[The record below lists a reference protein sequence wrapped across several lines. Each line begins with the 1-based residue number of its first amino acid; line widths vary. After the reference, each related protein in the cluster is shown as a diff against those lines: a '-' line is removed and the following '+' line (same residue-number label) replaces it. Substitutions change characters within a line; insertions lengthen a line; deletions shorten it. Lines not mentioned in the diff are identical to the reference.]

1 MIFVVDVFCSM
12 QNSPFLFE
20 QIEQLSNKQRRWGS
34 RWGEVFANNRPRRRR
49 MGVSAWSVCLSPLF
63 PTMQGSAHQ
72 HHHLYC
78 HIFHLFQPPP
88 PDFSIC
94 ATITI
99 SYNSHNAMQIIQLD
113 VAVTL
118 QIGNCHKG
126 YWWCLCDSCHSS
138 KKLAVTTFQ
147 LRKIA

>member
-49 MGVSAWSVCLSPLF
+49 MGVSAWSVCLPVLSVSNHARLC
-63 PTMQGSAHQ
+63 TSSS
-72 HHHLYC
+72 L
-78 HIFHLFQPPP
+78 LS
-88 PDFSIC
+88 DFSFWC
-94 ATITI
+94 DQLQMDFSV

-113 VAVTL
+113 VAVTP

-126 YWWCLCDSCHSS
+126 RQLPLCRFSFVPKRQPQNITGWFFLKS
-138 KKLAVTTFQ
+138 
-147 LRKIA
+147 